1 MSATASDLLHAIKQ
15 IADAFI
21 ATGAYNTGR
30 LEIERLIDAH
40 RAVAKATR
48 RLCDAETRL
57 TQAIDNARRL

>member
-1 MSATASDLLHAIKQ
+1 MTTTASDLLHAIKR
-15 IADAFI
+15 IADTFI
-21 ATGAYNTGR
+21 GTGGYNTGR

-57 TQAIDNARRL
+57 TQAIDNAQRL